1 MLDAAGVRPGLR
13 VLDVA
18 AGTGDQS
25 VLAAQRLRP
34 TGSLLAT
41 DVSASM
47 LSAAAE
53 TVRAAGLDNVTTQVA
68 DASTLELDA
77 ASFDAAICRFGLMF
91 VPDLHQALTRIRH
104 ALKTGGTFA
113 ALVWSTEA
121 NNPYIGLQIQLMREM
136 DRMPSPLPTL
146 AMTVSLSAPG
156 KLEHAFL
163 DAGFVKSSVS
173 VTPQSV
179 PREFASVADAIDA
192 MRSTS
197 PAQGELAQTMSE
209 AERTYYWTTL
219 EQRLQPFVASDGT
232 CLLPGEAL
240 LAIGTK

>member
-77 ASFDAAICRFGLMF
+77 ESFDAAICRFGLMF
-91 VPDLHQALTRIRH
+91 VPDLHQALTRVRH
-104 ALKTGGTFA
+104 ALKTGRQ
-113 ALVWSTEA
+113 LSPPWSGR
-121 NNPYIGLQIQLMREM
+121 PK
-136 DRMPSPLPTL
+136 PT
-146 AMTVSLSAPG
+146 TPISG
-156 KLEHAFL
+156 C
-163 DAGFVKSSVS
+163 KSSS
-173 VTPQSV
+173 CA
-179 PREFASVADAIDA
+179 R
-192 MRSTS
+192 
-197 PAQGELAQTMSE
+197 
-209 AERTYYWTTL
+209 WTACL
-219 EQRLQPFVASDGT
+219 RRCQRWP
-232 CLLPGEAL
+232 
-240 LAIGTK
+240 